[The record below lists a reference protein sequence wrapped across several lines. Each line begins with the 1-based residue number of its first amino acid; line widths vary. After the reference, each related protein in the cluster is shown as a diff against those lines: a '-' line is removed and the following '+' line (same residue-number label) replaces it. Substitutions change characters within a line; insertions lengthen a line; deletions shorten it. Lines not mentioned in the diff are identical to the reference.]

1 MKDCVAI
8 LDFGTS
14 RITVL
19 IGERGINDSISIEG
33 IGVCEYGGMAGG
45 EWLEPDRLSSEV
57 EQVIASAESSARL
70 KINKLYI
77 GVPGDFCTTEVNNV
91 VMSLGKKRRVLDSD
105 VDALHSQGNDFFNN
119 PDYTVINI
127 QPIYYTLDDERKLIA
142 PVGLSSTRLGG
153 SISYTL
159 CDNEFIKTVDTVVH
173 NAGVAE
179 TEYVSAP
186 LAEMLFLFDDYK
198 RDNCVM
204 LADVGAYGTVLSI
217 GRGDGIC
224 RQYDF
229 SWGGDRITLALAEA
243 FGIDNATASKL
254 KRKINLSLD
263 PDYIPPQKDHAPD
276 EPPPNEK
283 CIFCTEYKVDIYN
296 ETFTFAVDKVNEV
309 VRDEIA
315 LFARFIDKSLKMC
328 DYDYPDYIA
337 LSVTGGGLNIRGATE
352 YLSSCIG
359 REVEFVKP
367 RLPIFDNPQM
377 SSALGLMDMVLI
389 DEMPYTGLIGKFR
402 RWINKRRSTK

>member
-19 IGERGINDSISIEG
+19 IGGRGINNSISLEG
-33 IGVCEYGGMAGG
+33 IGVCEYAGFVGG
-45 EWLEPDRLSSEV
+45 EWLEPEQLGTAV
-57 EQVIASAESSARL
+57 EQVIASAESNARL
-70 KINKLYI
+70 KINKLFV
-77 GVPGDFCTTEVNNV
+77 GVPGDFCKTEVNDV
-91 VMSLGKKRRVLDSD
+91 TMSLGKKRRVLDAD
-105 VDALHSQGNDFFNN
+105 VDALHSQGNDFFNDPEN
-119 PDYTVINI
+119 TVINI

-142 PVGLSSTRLGG
+142 PVGMSSTRLSG

-159 CDNEFIKTVDTVVH
+159 CDNGFINLVDAAVRG
-173 NAGVAE
+173 AGVAE
-179 TEYVSAP
+179 TEYLSAP

-204 LADVGAYGTVLSI
+204 LADVGAFCTTLVI

-229 SWGGDRITLALAEA
+229 SWGGERITAALCEA
-243 FGIDNATASKL
+243 FEIDKATATRL
-254 KRKINLSLD
+254 KHKINLSLD
-263 PDYIPPQKDHAPD
+263 PNYIPPQKEHAPD
-276 EPPPNEK
+276 EPEKNEK
-283 CIFCTEYKVDIYN
+283 YIFCTEYKVESRN
-296 ETFTFAVDKVNEV
+296 ESLSFPVEQVNAVVIDEIELLARFVDK
-309 VRDEIA
+309 A
-315 LFARFIDKSLKMC
+315 LKYC
-328 DYDYPDYIA
+328 DYDYPDFTA

-352 YLSSCIG
+352 YLSDCIG
-359 REVEFVKP
+359 RETEFVKP

-389 DEMPYTGLIGKFR
+389 GEMPYTGLIGKFR
-402 RWINKRRSTK
+402 RWINKRHIIK